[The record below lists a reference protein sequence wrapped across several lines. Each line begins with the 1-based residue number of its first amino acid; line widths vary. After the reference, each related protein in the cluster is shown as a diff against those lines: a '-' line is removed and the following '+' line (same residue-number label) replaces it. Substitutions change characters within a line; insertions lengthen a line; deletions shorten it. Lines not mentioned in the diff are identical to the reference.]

1 MKIKT
6 NTLTGKTLDW
16 AVANCEGQVDKGPY
30 GEPVGIDGELHLY
43 YLGTTLDA
51 TYTPSTNWA
60 LGGPIIERE
69 KQGGWWSEE
78 IQEKDGTVLCE
89 AAWYCKDAN
98 GAHGQT
104 GPTPLIAA
112 MRCFVANKLSDEVE
126 VPEELV

>member
-16 AVANCEGQVDKGPY
+16 AVANCEGKVDKGPY

-43 YLGTTLDA
+43 YLGTTLNA

-69 KQGGWWSEE
+69 KIWLRYLTADDPSKAHW
-78 IQEKDGTVLCE
+78 E
-89 AAWYCKDAN
+89 AISDWFPHNVTAA
-98 GAHGQT
+98 

-112 MRCFVANKLSDEVE
+112 MRCFVANKLGDEVE